1 MCLQCDLIK
10 ATMREKWITLHL
22 EQNISVPELA
32 GISGYHENTLYN
44 WERRYIRFG
53 LIGLMDKSKAAHNHP
68 NKYSDEIKDKIQLLR
83 TEENNRRIPGPK
95 TIKKRLETRY
105 NIKISRSGIAK
116 FLNKNNLIQEDKRKR
131 LPKKERIKKCR
142 VHEPGELAQL
152 DIKYAVKS
160 FQNSWFYQ
168 YSVIDY
174 ITNIAYGN
182 IYEIESNLES
192 VLFLKSVTSFYPFK
206 IIGVQTDND
215 SVFTNRYTGYLKSA
229 DPFNPRLHAFDILC
243 QNLNIKHYLIDKG
256 KPAQNGKVERFHRAC
271 EEEFYQRE
279 SFTDLNSLRKKFRDF
294 LYYYNNE
301 REHQGLDDLTPLQKL
316 QTFNQYSYIKSIE

>member
-10 ATMREKWITLHL
+10 ATMREKWIKLHL
-22 EQNISVPELA
+22 EQDISIPKLAELA
-32 GISGYHENTLYN
+32 GHHENTLYN
-44 WERRYIRFG
+44 WKERYIQFG
-53 LIGLMDKSKAAHNHP
+53 LVGLINQSRAALHHP
-68 NKYSDEIKDKIQLLR
+68 NEYTDDIKEKIVLLR

-105 NIKISRSGIAK
+105 NIEISKSGIAK
-116 FLNKNNLIQEDKRKR
+116 FLNKNNLIPENKKRR
-131 LPKKERIKKCR
+131 LPKKERIKRCKI
-142 VHEPGELAQL
+142 HEPGELAQL

-160 FQNSWFYQ
+160 FQDSWFYQ

-174 ITNIAYGN
+174 ITGIAYGS

-192 VLFLKSVTSFYPFK
+192 VLFLKSLTGFYPFK
-206 IIGVQTDND
+206 VIGVQTDND
-215 SVFTNRYTGYLKSA
+215 SVFTNRYTGYPKVANPL
-229 DPFNPRLHAFDILC
+229 NPRLHAFDVLC

-256 KPAQNGKVERFHRAC
+256 KPAQNGKVERFHRVC

-279 SFTDLNSLRKKFRDF
+279 TFTDLNSLRKKFRDF
-294 LYYYNNE
+294 IYYYNNE

-316 QTFNQYSYIKSIE
+316 QTFNQYSYIKFIE